1 MYIFFIIY
9 LLVLTALFI
18 AGFAFVDNLKKRG
31 GITRALNMSLFLVTL
46 PREAFSAGQG
56 QSQRPEKEIISI
68 MEHLYSSF
76 TNLHSK
82 GWNKFI
88 YGEPYISLEMAV
100 HHVGEEI
107 NFYVSVPK
115 TYEEVF
121 EKQVHGVFPT
131 AEVEKAKDFNIFNPE
146 GVSLGSYLQFKENK
160 ILPIRTY
167 QKMEADPLGRIVTA
181 MSKL

>member
-1 MYIFFIIY
+1 MDIFFIIY

-82 GWNKFI
+82 GWNKFLKNRFREFFRWPNWSGQRI
-88 YGEPYISLEMAV
+88 
-100 HHVGEEI
+100 
-107 NFYVSVPK
+107 
-115 TYEEVF
+115 T
-121 EKQVHGVFPT
+121 
-131 AEVEKAKDFNIFNPE
+131 IFLTQTE
-146 GVSLGSYLQFKENK
+146 CRSGL
-160 ILPIRTY
+160 T
-167 QKMEADPLGRIVTA
+167 
-181 MSKL
+181 